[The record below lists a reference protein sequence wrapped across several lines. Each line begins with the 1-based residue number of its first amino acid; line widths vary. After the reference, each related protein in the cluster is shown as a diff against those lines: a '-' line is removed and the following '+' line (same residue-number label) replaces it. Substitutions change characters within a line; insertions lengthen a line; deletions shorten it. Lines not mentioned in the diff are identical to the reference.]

1 LKNFRVCISN
11 NHTAKGIPNILQISN
26 YDYAIDTKHTQKD
39 GFSQCETNLLSCC
52 DAIRCGIM
60 TPMLRSLY
68 STLCNFIENSFA
80 LEQVNSILRQIVIEE
95 RVYQI
100 SRSYSLAFLK
110 RQMDIT
116 SDEIDFT
123 LHVGS
128 NQFGEQYDGFYL
140 GERVQIIK
148 IALVGTMITK
158 FALGVNRLRYD

>member
-1 LKNFRVCISN
+1 
-11 NHTAKGIPNILQISN
+11 
-26 YDYAIDTKHTQKD
+26 
-39 GFSQCETNLLSCC
+39 
-52 DAIRCGIM
+52 
-60 TPMLRSLY
+60 MLRSLY